1 MRFVGRE
8 KEVEQLVRALDQG
21 NHIIVRGKFGMGR
34 TSLIRHVAAV
44 LRDRWRFFFADLAR
58 TPGEVCAELIGKLW
72 PEERR
77 SDGVRSQRYKSNRS
91 RLVRGELPSHL
102 QYGLVL
108 DNMGELTARNLSLIK
123 YLVSHGRFRL
133 VAIVEDFLGER
144 DLFRLRT
151 HLFPAVLVNL
161 PRLAPRSVRQFL
173 SHCSREYHFGWT
185 DGQIKNMV
193 DMIGGYAWSMN
204 EVVKSEVDRRGRMG
218 HAAGADRRV

>member
-8 KEVEQLVRALDQG
+8 KEIEEIVRALDQG

-44 LRDRWRFFFADLAR
+44 LRGRWRFLFADLAR
-58 TPGEVCAELIGKLW
+58 TPGEACAKLIDELW

-77 SDGVRSQRYKSNRS
+77 RDGVRLQRYKSHRA
-91 RLVRGELPSHL
+91 RLVRAELPSRL

-108 DNMGELTARNLSLIK
+108 DNMGELTARKLSLIK

-133 VAIVEDFLGER
+133 VAIVEHFLGEQ

-173 SHCSREYHFGWT
+173 SHCSSEHHFGWT
-185 DGQIKNMV
+185 EGQIENMV
-193 DMIGGYAWSMN
+193 EMIAGYPWSMN
-204 EVVKSEVDRRGRMG
+204 EVVKRELARKGRVGYAVRSDRT
-218 HAAGADRRV
+218 A